1 MACNIFGKIENVF
14 SNLGNCIE
22 AVAENRKK
30 DALKGVFGIGKSLTQ
45 LTIETTSCAIKH
57 TPKAISTI
65 REVKKEI
72 VSEIEEEIHNYQKEQ
87 KKKLLEDKINSLKVK
102 K

>member
-14 SNLGNCIE
+14 GNLGNCVE
-22 AVAENRKK
+22 ALVENRKK
-30 DALKGVFGIGKSLTQ
+30 DALKSVFGIGKSLTE
-45 LTIETTSCAIKH
+45 LTIETTSCAIEH

-72 VSEIEEEIHNYQKEQ
+72 VSGIEEEIHNYQKEQ
-87 KKKLLEDKINSLKVK
+87 KEKLLDDKINSLKGK